1 MKHLMAL
8 VGCAVLVCAPAFAQ
22 ATKTVKGSVT
32 SVAGS
37 SVTVNVAGK
46 DMTFAVDAKTRV
58 VAPGAGTKARTAEAA
73 GKSGPALTDV
83 VKTGQAVEVV
93 YHQQGMHADSVR
105 AIAAVPTPSRA
116 AGVKAQTATGVVS
129 AVTGNSLTLHD
140 TTYTV
145 DNKTTVSGPGMGTA
159 GRKLLEAGGKPT
171 LAEFVKPGDTVT
183 VRYHDVSGART
194 VSVVRVVRKKIGTQ

>member
-37 SVTVNVAGK
+37 SVTVDVAGK

-93 YHQQGMHADSVR
+93 YHQEGMHADSVR
-105 AIAAVPTPSRA
+105 AIAAVSTPSRA

-183 VRYHDVSGART
+183 VTYHDVSGART